1 MSKFNYRLISH
12 IIGLLLLFNSAAIL
26 ITSFVS
32 FLLKDGFFNNIVYA
46 SLCCLVIGSIIM
58 FFSRNPTKVINR
70 RDGYLI
76 VIFGWLTMVF
86 SGTLPYVFTDTIN
99 NIPDLIFETMSGYTT
114 TGSSIISDI
123 ESLPQS
129 IVFWRSMTHWLGGM
143 GIIVLAIAILP
154 LLGIGGMQLFSAEAP
169 GSGISGDKIHP
180 RISNTAKRLWFIY
193 IGLTL
198 TETLLLNFAG
208 MSLFDAINHS
218 MSNIATGGFS
228 TKNDSLSHWNSIP
241 LIQYIIVFF
250 MILAGTNFLLI
261 YLSIIGKFKKLIYNT
276 EFIWFIV
283 LISFFVIITTIIL
296 NTNIDLNS
304 TNFDHPQVY
313 AKLEA
318 SFRHALFQVVAV
330 MTTTGFVTGDFAGW
344 SPFLTMLFFGLMFFG
359 ASSGSTS
366 GGIKISRHLILIK
379 NGFLEF
385 KRSLHP
391 HAILPL
397 RYNHSVVKKEVVVNI
412 LAFFMLYL
420 ILFIIGAA
428 VLSTQGLDF
437 ISSIG
442 GSAAS
447 IGNVGP
453 ALGSI
458 GPAFNYE
465 QITGFAKIWCSFL
478 MLVGRLELF
487 TILIIFTPYFW
498 KNL

>member
-1 MSKFNYRLISH
+1 MSKFNYRLISY

-32 FLLKDGFFNNIVYA
+32 LLLKDGFFKNIIYA
-46 SLCCLVIGSIIM
+46 SLLCLVIGSIIM
-58 FFSRNPTKVINR
+58 FFSKNPTKVINR

-123 ESLPQS
+123 ESLPES
-129 IVFWRSMTHWLGGM
+129 IIFWRSMTHWLGGM

-198 TETLLLNFAG
+198 AETLLLNFAG

-283 LISFFVIITTIIL
+283 LISFFVIITTVIL

-313 AKLEA
+313 GKLEA

-391 HAILPL
+391 NAILPL

-465 QITGFAKIWCSFL
+465 QVTGFAKIWCSFL

>member
-1 MSKFNYRLISH
+1 MSKFNYRLISY
-12 IIGLLLLFNSAAIL
+12 IIGLLLLVNAGAIFL
-26 ITSFVS
+26 TGVVS
-32 FLLKDGFFNNIVYA
+32 LYLGDGFFESIFYA
-46 SLCCLVIGSIIM
+46 SSVCLIIGLIIM
-58 FFSRNPTKVINR
+58 LFSKNPTKVINR

-76 VIFGWLTMVF
+76 VVFGWLTMVF
-86 SGTLPYVFTDTIN
+86 SGTLPYIFTETIN

-114 TGSSIISDI
+114 TGSSIISDV
-123 ESLPQS
+123 ESLPES
-129 IVFWRSMTHWLGGM
+129 IIFWRSMTHWLGGM

-198 TETLLLNFAG
+198 AETLLLNFAG

-228 TKNDSLSHWNSIP
+228 TKNDSLSYWNSMP
-241 LIQYIIVFF
+241 SVQYIIIFF

-261 YLSIIGKFKKLIYNT
+261 YLSIIGKFKKLISNT
-276 EFIWFIV
+276 EFIWFLV
-283 LISFFVIITTIIL
+283 LICFFVMVTTIIL
-296 NTNIDLNS
+296 NSSVDLNS
-304 TNFDHPQVY
+304 TNFDHPQVFG
-313 AKLEA
+313 KLEA

-330 MTTTGFVTGDFAGW
+330 ITTTGFVTGDFAGW

-391 HAILPL
+391 NAILPL

-420 ILFIIGAA
+420 ILFIVGAA

-458 GPAFNYE
+458 GPSFNYE

-487 TILIIFTPYFW
+487 TILIVFTPYFW

>member
-1 MSKFNYRLISH
+1 MSKFNYRLISY

-32 FLLKDGFFNNIVYA
+32 LLLKDGFFKNIIYA
-46 SLCCLVIGSIIM
+46 SLLCLVIGSIIM
-58 FFSRNPTKVINR
+58 FFSKNPTKVINR
-70 RDGYLI
+70 RYGYLI

-123 ESLPQS
+123 ESLPES
-129 IVFWRSMTHWLGGM
+129 IIFWRSMTHWLGGM

-198 TETLLLNFAG
+198 AETLLLNFAG

-283 LISFFVIITTIIL
+283 LISFFVIITTVIL

-313 AKLEA
+313 GKLEA

-391 HAILPL
+391 NAILPL

-465 QITGFAKIWCSFL
+465 QVTGFAKIWCSFL

>member
-1 MSKFNYRLISH
+1 MGVLLLVNGGFMLVSSLIS
-12 IIGLLLLFNSAAIL
+12 LLSN
-26 ITSFVS
+26 
-32 FLLKDGFFNNIVYA
+32 DGFVKEITTSSFIV
-46 SLCCLVIGSIIM
+46 LLIGFVFL
-58 FFSRNPTKVINR
+58 FFGR
-70 RDGYLI
+70 RYEKQIQKREGYLI
-76 VIFGWLTMVF
+76 VTLGWILMALT
-86 SGTLPYVFTDTIN
+86 GTIPYIMTGVIPQFTSSF
-99 NIPDLIFETMSGYTT
+99 FETMSGYTT

-123 ESLPQS
+123 EALPES
-129 IVFWRSMTHWLGGM
+129 IIFWRSMTHWLGGM

-154 LLGIGGMQLFSAEAP
+154 MLGIGGMQLFSAEAP

-193 IGLTL
+193 FGLTL
-198 TETLLLNFAG
+198 LETLLLNIAG
-208 MSLFDAINHS
+208 MSFFDAINHS

-228 TKNDSLSHWNSIP
+228 TKNDSLSFWNSMP
-241 LIQYIIVFF
+241 QIQYIIIFF
-250 MILAGTNFLLI
+250 MIVAGTNFLLI
-261 YLSIIGKFKKLIYNT
+261 YLSLIGKFKKLFYNT
-276 EFIWFIV
+276 EFIWFLGLIASFV
-283 LISFFVIITTIIL
+283 LITTIIL
-296 NTNIDLNS
+296 NSNVDLDS
-304 TNFDHPQVY
+304 TNFNHPQVLG
-313 AKLEA
+313 KLEA
-318 SFRHALFQVVAV
+318 SFRHALFQVVAII
-330 MTTTGFVTGDFAGW
+330 TTTGFVTGDFAAW
-344 SPFLTMLFFGLMFFG
+344 TPFLTMLFFGLMFIG

-391 HAILPL
+391 NAILPL

-420 ILFIIGAA
+420 ILFIVGAG

-447 IGNVGP
+447 LGNVGP

-458 GPAFNYE
+458 GPAFNFE
-465 QITGFAKIWCSFL
+465 SITGFSKIWCAFL

-487 TILIIFTPYFW
+487 TFLIIFTPYFW
-498 KNL
+498 KNI